1 MINNELDEIYK
12 SFMQDIYRYILHLCG
27 DKYIAED
34 IVQETFFRA
43 YLHFESCPKSA
54 IKPWLFRVAYNCFID
69 FKRKDARKQVEDSS
83 FFEGITSNLVLEDE
97 VVNRES
103 IREIRNIIKELPE
116 KQGQAVILCDF
127 SGMSYN
133 DAAMVLEVSLAHFKV
148 LLFRGRQAI
157 RLKIERKDNLE

>member
-1 MINNELDEIYK
+1 MK
-12 SFMQDIYRYILHLCG
+12 DISRYILHLCG
-27 DKYIAED
+27 DNHIAED
-34 IVQETFFRA
+34 IMQETFFRA
-43 YLHFESCPKSA
+43 YLHFENCPKAA

-69 FKRKDARKQVEDSS
+69 FKRKDSRVQVTEGR
-83 FFEGITSNLVLEDE
+83 FFEGISNNRELEDE
-97 VVNRES
+97 VIYRER

-133 DAAMVLEVSLAHFKV
+133 DASLVLEISLSYFKV

-157 RLKIERKDNLE
+157 RIKLERSDKLE